1 MLVPAAPELRDSRLL
16 YRVTHTTEHGLFTL
30 RNVRP
35 GSYKLFS
42 FQEIEPF
49 DWLDPDV
56 LKTVEGS
63 AAPVTVGPGET
74 LQRDLTA
81 ISPEA
86 LLPGR

>member
-1 MLVPAAPELRDSRLL
+1 VLVPAAPELRDSRLL